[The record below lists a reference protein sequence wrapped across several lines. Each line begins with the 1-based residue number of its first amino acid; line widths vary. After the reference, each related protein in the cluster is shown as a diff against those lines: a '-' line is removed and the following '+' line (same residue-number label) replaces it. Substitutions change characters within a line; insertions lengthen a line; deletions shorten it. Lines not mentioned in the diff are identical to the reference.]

1 MADGH
6 GRAGLDAHLVQY
18 NRTAKNLFFKSRR
31 HPNEVQARRLQCR
44 RILSI
49 EQSREANGG
58 PSNSQISSLKKQP
71 SKITCGRK
79 DQPKKIAPFGLY
91 LKPIVRMR

>member
-31 HPNEVQARRLQCR
+31 IPMKCKPDVFNAAAFFQLNKVAKRM
-44 RILSI
+44 
-49 EQSREANGG
+49 GG
-58 PSNSQISSLKKQP
+58 RATHKFPH
-71 SKITCGRK
+71 
-79 DQPKKIAPFGLY
+79 
-91 LKPIVRMR
+91 